1 LNIYEGY
8 LFRVGIITEWYHT
21 TNVLSFTQ
29 SEEDKVTLRVA
40 TSDPEGR
47 VIFVDIGSFV
57 GDRQF
62 SMRATVEGDDASK
75 RLTTACVYFANNHV
89 YFSSN
94 RVHMGFYMQKEE
106 GFYGFGERF
115 VNTFFILVITSSL
128 GLITAIREVIGL
140 GHGVRTAHLD

>member
-1 LNIYEGY
+1 MTHPKGEL
-8 LFRVGIITEWYHT
+8 L
-21 TNVLSFTQ
+21 
-29 SEEDKVTLRVA
+29 
-40 TSDPEGR
+40 
-47 VIFVDIGSFV
+47 
-57 GDRQF
+57 
-62 SMRATVEGDDASK
+62 
-75 RLTTACVYFANNHV
+75 HV
-89 YFSSN
+89 HILQINLCILHLSSN